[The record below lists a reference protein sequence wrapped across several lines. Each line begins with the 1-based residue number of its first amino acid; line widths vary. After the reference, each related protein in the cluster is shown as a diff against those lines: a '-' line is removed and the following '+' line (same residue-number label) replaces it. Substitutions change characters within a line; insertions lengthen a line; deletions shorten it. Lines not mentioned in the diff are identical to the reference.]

1 MQTAGERLRELRKSA
16 NLSPS
21 ELGRRA
27 AMVLS
32 RERPISESAVRNQEN
47 GTNGIPRDVAE
58 AYAKVLKTT
67 AGWLLYGEGDQLAIA
82 TAALRQVPVLGT
94 VQAGQWTAPLIFDD
108 QDGAEEHVEVHLPQF
123 DRARLFA
130 LRVVGR
136 SMDLEYPEGT
146 RIIVCPAQEIGVRAG
161 DHVVVRRTKGNR
173 AETTVKEA
181 LVEGDHLVLWPRSSD
196 PAYQTP
202 IRVPVN
208 RDVTDEGVEIIGV
221 VVASY
226 KVRPAQQG
234 PLILG

>member
-1 MQTAGERLRELRKSA
+1 MQTAGERLRAKRKEA

-32 RERPISESAVRNQEN
+32 RGKPISESAVRNQEN
-47 GTNGIPRDVAE
+47 GTNGIPAPVAE

-67 AGWLLYGEGDQLAIA
+67 AGWLLYGDGDEVAIA
-82 TAALRQVPVLGT
+82 TAALREVPVLGT
-94 VQAGQWTAPLIFDD
+94 VQAGHWSTPQAFED
-108 QDGAEEHVEVHLPQF
+108 QGGAEEYLEVHLPQF

-136 SMDLEYPEGT
+136 SMDLEYPEGM
-146 RIIVCPAQEIGVRAG
+146 RIVVCPVQEIGVRAG
-161 DHVVVRRTKGNR
+161 DHVIVRRTRGGKV
-173 AETTVKEA
+173 ETTVKE
-181 LVEGDHLVLWPRSSD
+181 VSIEGQQLVLSPRSTD

-202 IRVPVN
+202 IRIPIN
-208 RDVTDEGVEIIGV
+208 RDIADEGVEIVGV

-234 PLILG
+234 PLILS